1 MSTTSVKTDSM
12 IYVFHRKIELISFR
26 IVAIQ
31 KCYKQINNVKLRIRL
46 FKEYE
51 NLKLNFFK
59 IKSLVKL
66 MDISSSDKLSISK
79 LLYEKCSRC
88 ENEIFRNKYLFSA

>member
-1 MSTTSVKTDSM
+1 MSTTSAKTDSM
-12 IYVFHRKIELISFR
+12 VYVFHRKIEIISFR
-26 IVAIQ
+26 ITAIQ
-31 KCYKQINNVKLRIRL
+31 KCYKQINNEKLRIRL

-79 LLYEKCSRC
+79 LLYEKCIRC